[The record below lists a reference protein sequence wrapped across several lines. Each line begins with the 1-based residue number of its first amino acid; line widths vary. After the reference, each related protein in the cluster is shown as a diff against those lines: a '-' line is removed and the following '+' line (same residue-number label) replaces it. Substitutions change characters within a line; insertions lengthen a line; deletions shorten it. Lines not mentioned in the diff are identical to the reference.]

1 MDPKYSTSG
10 TTPGGKPHDGGG
22 SGGGGMPLTDQF
34 GQPAEEAFGNPA
46 GFVSEQAQL
55 LGERIS
61 DVVRERPVTC
71 LLVALGTGYLIGRML
86 RA

>member
-1 MDPKYSTSG
+1 MDPKYPMPDPASG
-10 TTPGGKPHDGGG
+10 GRPHEGG
-22 SGGGGMPLTDQF
+22 SAAMPLTDQF

-46 GFVSEQAQL
+46 GFVSEQAQMI
-55 LGERIS
+55 GERIA